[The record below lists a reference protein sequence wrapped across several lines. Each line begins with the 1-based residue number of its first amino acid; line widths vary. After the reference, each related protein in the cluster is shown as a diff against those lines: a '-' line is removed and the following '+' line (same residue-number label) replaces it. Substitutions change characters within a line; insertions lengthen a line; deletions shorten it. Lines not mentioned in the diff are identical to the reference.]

1 MLDSGELHAK
11 PCIYSPPSCIH
22 LHICSSQVVQETKS
36 HAAPQPSPL
45 PPLVLRHGT
54 TSNVLWRSLSNV
66 HVLGRIPGHE
76 ASKAEPL
83 LRRKSPHLRGLPPG
97 LPQRGGVGP
106 REEVPPTKGTACLCR
121 DQPEPNLRRW
131 KSTHIRQARR
141 QGLDHTIW
149 YLSNSS
155 LIGIQLELLLIR
167 YIQWK
172 SQSCFALFFLVQ

>member
-1 MLDSGELHAK
+1 MLDSVDLHAK
-11 PCIYSPPSCIH
+11 PCIYNPPSCIH
-22 LHICSSQVVQETKS
+22 LHICSSLLSAEQVVQETKS

-54 TSNVLWRSLSNV
+54 TSNVLRRSLSNV

-76 ASKAEPL
+76 ASKANEPL
-83 LRRKSPHLRGLPPG
+83 LRRKSPHLRGLPAG

-106 REEVPPTKGTACLCR
+106 REEVPPSKGTACLCR

-141 QGLDHTIW
+141 QAWWQGLDHTI
-149 YLSNSS
+149 
-155 LIGIQLELLLIR
+155 
-167 YIQWK
+167 
-172 SQSCFALFFLVQ
+172 